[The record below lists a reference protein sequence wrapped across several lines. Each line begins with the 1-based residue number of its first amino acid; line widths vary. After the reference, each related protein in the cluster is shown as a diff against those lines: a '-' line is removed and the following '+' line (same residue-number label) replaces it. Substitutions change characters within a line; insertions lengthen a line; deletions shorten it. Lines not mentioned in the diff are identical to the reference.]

1 MGCQPNAFFNAVDAL
16 SSAGEG
22 WGFPGWK
29 QGLRFDL
36 PGAYGHVA
44 AISSAAEVNNL
55 NGKSPGQVLGLYLR
69 KDRCCQLF
77 ARLQGGLLTVF
88 PGPAARPATCL
99 PNGEKGACSLK
110 MTSWRSNTL
119 ALCVCNPSKRHPAGC
134 PSTAYLPWARALPGR
149 MRAFPG
155 VPRQARAKA
164 WGPVRQEGYVCST
177 RGSSSRSGVVA
188 VGNAAGQAV
197 ITELLLKRHRQEL
210 PSPRTVGKMPRQ
222 APASC

>member
-1 MGCQPNAFFNAVDAL
+1 MLPVICTP
-16 SSAGEG
+16 AG
-22 WGFPGWK
+22 WAAYRLPRTCSK
-29 QGLRFDL
+29 ASDL
-36 PGAYGHVA
+36 PA
-44 AISSAAEVNNL
+44 
-55 NGKSPGQVLGLYLR
+55 
-69 KDRCCQLF
+69 
-77 ARLQGGLLTVF
+77 
-88 PGPAARPATCL
+88 
-99 PNGEKGACSLK
+99 NGEKGACSLK

-197 ITELLLKRHRQEL
+197 ITEETSPGVAFSQDRRQNAPSGSSFLLR
-210 PSPRTVGKMPRQ
+210 
-222 APASC
+222 